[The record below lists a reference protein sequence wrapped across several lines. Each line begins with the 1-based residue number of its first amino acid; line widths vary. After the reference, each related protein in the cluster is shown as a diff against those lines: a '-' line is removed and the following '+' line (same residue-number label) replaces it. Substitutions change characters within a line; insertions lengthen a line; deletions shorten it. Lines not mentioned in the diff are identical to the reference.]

1 MFKKNTDLFRMTVVL
16 LLIAVVLSAIPLVAA
31 SDAVPQTENVE
42 AAPVSG
48 HATNILL
55 SAGKDPTFY
64 NIRWNSSSSAE
75 EYVQWAK
82 SADIKDGAF
91 PADAFSAKAEKES
104 GIVRAVID
112 SLEENTEY
120 SYRVGSE
127 AIGWSEA
134 YGFKTGD
141 FDDNEFS
148 FLFISDA
155 QLGVNGAAYD
165 AGTWNT
171 SLEKA
176 REWFGDEIEF
186 MLSGGDQVDD
196 SDIPEQFD
204 AFASPALLRSL
215 PIMTTVGNHDNGK
228 SYSDH
233 FVQSDIDE
241 SSTSDA
247 GKYSGDYWVHYD
259 GVLIMN
265 LNTNVYSRS
274 THKDFMEKAIAEY
287 TELYGEPTWKIV
299 VFHHSIYSA
308 AVDRI
313 EEGADRRERFADLMS
328 EMDIDVVLMGHDH
341 IYTRTYMMA
350 GGLTPIDDASR
361 YVKVGN
367 DPYGSYY
374 DPAEG
379 EVFFLTVNTAASSK
393 FYTMT
398 DGKEPYAA
406 YKNQESISNITK
418 IDVTEDCIQ
427 FSTYRSMDNNDIGD
441 VLDFFAIHK
450 SKELGEDTHAP
461 VLNVPSEVYNFNN
474 SALEFL
480 EGITAYDNRDG
491 VLTDKISYS
500 GIFSAPG
507 DPAMPISTVTC
518 SVTDAAGNTATKKIN
533 VTNATVQEVITTDS
547 EWKYL
552 NEGNYPFE
560 FGGDQTEWLTESY
573 DDSQWKTGVGAFGSI
588 DDQLA
593 DHNGVT
599 PNTLLPAYFPEGSDE
614 EGSLIPNFFFRT
626 TFDLDNPENIDILA
640 GDLWYDD
647 AALIYIN
654 GVLIKEIFQN
664 SEFVTGYSTVDRDGP
679 STYGSFRITDP
690 ELIKSLNLKETGNV
704 LAVELFQGHLES
716 NDIFFNFESLI
727 AASIIDSIEP
737 PFSDVWVSHW
747 YYEYVARAYAM
758 GLFAGV
764 TETTFEPKT
773 AMTRAMV
780 WTVLAKM
787 SGIETAGGEKW
798 YSNAQKWATENG
810 VSDGSSPKNNIS
822 RQEIVTM
829 LYSLSGRPE
838 VTGNLD
844 SYTDNASVS
853 SWAFDALVWATEK
866 GVMTGRGEGILDPRT
881 ALTRA
886 EACTVILAYIDI
898 E

>member
-1 MFKKNTDLFRMTVVL
+1 MLKRNTDILRMIVVM
-16 LLIAVVLSAIPLVAA
+16 LIVSMVLTAIPFVSVA
-31 SDAVPQTENVE
+31 DVPVQTTVDETVS
-42 AAPVSG
+42 VSG

-55 SAGKDPTFY
+55 SAGKDPTYY
-64 NIRWNSSSSAE
+64 NVRWNSSVQE
-75 EYVQWAK
+75 DETVQWCKTESIVDA
-82 SADIKDGAF
+82 SF
-91 PADAFSAKAEKES
+91 PADASSAQAEKEN
-104 GIVRAVID
+104 GVARAIID
-112 SLEENTEY
+112 NLEENTEY
-120 SYRVGSE
+120 SYRVGSGD
-127 AIGWSEA
+127 IGWSEV
-134 YGFKTGD
+134 YSFKTGD

-165 AGTWNT
+165 AKTWNT

-176 REWFGDEIEF
+176 REWFGDDIEF
-186 MLSGGDQVDD
+186 MLSGGDQIND
-196 SDIPEQFD
+196 SDEPEQFD

-228 SYSDH
+228 SYSDY
-233 FVQSDIDE
+233 FIQSNTDE
-241 SSTSDA
+241 STASDA

-274 THKDFMEKAIAEY
+274 IHKEFMEKAIAEY
-287 TELYGEPTWKIV
+287 TAEYGEPTWKIV
-299 VFHHSIYSA
+299 VFHHSVYSA
-308 AVDRI
+308 AADRVS
-313 EEGADRRERFADLMS
+313 ENEDRREVFTGLMS
-328 EMDIDVVLMGHDH
+328 EMGIDVVLMGHDH

-398 DGKEPYAA
+398 EGKEPYAA

-418 IDVTEDCIQ
+418 IDVTEDSLQ
-427 FSTYRSMDNNDIGD
+427 FTTYRTMENNDIGD

-450 SKELGEDTHAP
+450 TDGVGEDTHAP
-461 VLNVPSEVYNFNN
+461 TLNVPSEAYYFIKSEDYSIRNP
-474 SALEFL
+474 
-480 EGITAYDNRDG
+480 ITAYDNRDG
-491 VLTDKISYS
+491 DISNHTLLLPGSNIYTDGNLAFEVFDK
-500 GIFSAPG
+500 
-507 DPAMPISTVTC
+507 
-518 SVTDAAGNTATKKIN
+518 AGNITTKRVDIIHLN
-533 VTNATVQEVITTDS
+533 DQEVISSDT

-552 NEGNYPFE
+552 DEGNYPFE
-560 FGGDQTEWLTESY
+560 MGGDQTAWLAEDY
-573 DDSQWKTGVGAFGSI
+573 DDSLWKTGIGAFGSI

-599 PNTLLPAYFPEGSDE
+599 PNTLVPVYFPEGSDE

-626 TFDLDNPENIDILA
+626 TFDLKDPESIDILI

-664 SEFVTGYSTVDRDGP
+664 SEFVTGYSTVDRDGS

-690 ELIKSLNLKETGNV
+690 ELIKSLNLKEKGNV

-716 NDIFFNFESLI
+716 NDIFFNFESFI

-747 YYEYVARAYAM
+747 YYNYVTRAYAM

-773 AMTRAMV
+773 TMTRAMV

-787 SGIETAGGEKW
+787 SDIDLSGGEKW
-798 YSNAQKWATENG
+798 YSKAQEWAMNNG
-810 VSDGSSPKNNIS
+810 VSDGTFPKNNIT

-829 LYSLSGRPE
+829 LYSLSGKPE
-838 VTGNLD
+838 VNGNLD
-844 SYTDNASVS
+844 AFTDKDSVS
-853 SWAFDALVWATEK
+853 SWATDALAWAVEK

-886 EACTVILAYIDI
+886 EACTVILGYIDI

>member
-1 MFKKNTDLFRMTVVL
+1 MLKRNTHFLKMTVVML
-16 LLIAVVLSAIPLVAA
+16 VVSMILTAIPFVYA
-31 SDAVPQTENVE
+31 DANTVQ
-42 AAPVSG
+42 APVNEVVTVSG

-55 SAGKDPTFY
+55 SAGKEPTYY
-64 NIRWNSSSSAE
+64 NIRWNSSAQTE
-75 EYVQWAK
+75 ESVQWCK
-82 SADIKDGAF
+82 TESIVDGVF
-91 PADAFSAKAEKES
+91 PADASSAKAEKENT
-104 GIVRAVID
+104 VARAIID
-112 SLEENTEY
+112 NLVENTEY

-127 AIGWSEA
+127 EIGWSES
-134 YGFKTGD
+134 YSFKTGN

-165 AGTWNT
+165 AQTWNT

-176 REWFGDEIEF
+176 REWFGDDIEF

-196 SDIPEQFD
+196 SKEPAQFD
-204 AFASPALLRSL
+204 AFAYPSLLRSL
-215 PIMTTVGNHDNGK
+215 PIMTTVGNHDNSE
-228 SYSDH
+228 SYSEH

-241 SSTSDA
+241 ETTSDA
-247 GKYSGDYWVHYD
+247 GKYSGDYWVNYD

-265 LNTNVYSRS
+265 LNTNISSRAS
-274 THKDFMEKAIAEY
+274 HEAFMKKAIADY
-287 TELYGEPTWKIV
+287 TAEYGEPSWKIV

-308 AVDRI
+308 ALDRI
-313 EEGADRRERFADLMS
+313 DEGEYRRERFAPLMS
-328 EMDIDVVLMGHDH
+328 EMGIDAVLMGHDH
-341 IYTRTYMMA
+341 IYTRTYMMD

-361 YVKVGN
+361 YVQVGN
-367 DPYGSYY
+367 DPYGSYD

-398 DGKEPYAA
+398 DGKEPFAA
-406 YKNQESISNITK
+406 VKNQESISNITK
-418 IDVTEDCIQ
+418 IDVTEDSLQ
-427 FSTYRSMDNNDIGD
+427 FTTYRTMDNNDIGD

-450 SKELGEDTHAP
+450 TKDAGEDTHAP
-461 VLNVPSEVYNFNN
+461 VLNVPSETYNFNN
-474 SALEFL
+474 SSLEFL

-491 VLTDKISYS
+491 VLTDKITYS

-507 DPAMPISTVTC
+507 AAAMPISTVTC
-518 SVTDAAGNTATKKIN
+518 SVTDAAGNTVTKKIN
-533 VTNATVQEVITTDS
+533 VTNVVAQEVITTDS

-552 NEGNYPFE
+552 DEGNYPFE
-560 FGGDQTEWLTESY
+560 FGGDQNEWLTDSY

-593 DHNGVT
+593 DHNGVI

-614 EGSLIPNFFFRT
+614 EGALIPNFFFRT
-626 TFDLDNPENIDILA
+626 TFDLENPENIDILT

-654 GVLIKEIFQN
+654 GVLVKEVFQN
-664 SEFVTGYSTVDRDGP
+664 SEFTTGYSVVDRDGP
-679 STYGSFRITDP
+679 STYGSFKITDAD
-690 ELIKSLNLKETGNV
+690 LIASLNLKETGNI

-716 NDIFFNFESLI
+716 NDIFFNFESFI
-727 AASIIDSIEP
+727 AGTLYEPIEL
-737 PFSDVWVSHW
+737 PFTDVKTTSW
-747 YYEYVARAYAM
+747 YYDMVARAYAM

-764 TETTFEPKT
+764 TETTFEPKST
-773 AMTRAMV
+773 MNRAMV

-787 SGIETAGGEKW
+787 SGVETAGGEKW

-810 VSDGSSPKNNIS
+810 VSDGTNPKNNIT

-829 LYSLSGRPE
+829 LYSLSGKPE
-838 VTGNLD
+838 VNGNLD
-844 SYTDNASVS
+844 SYTDKGSVS
-853 SWAFDALVWATEK
+853 SWATDAMVWAVEK

-898 E
+898 N

>member
-1 MFKKNTDLFRMTVVL
+1 
-16 LLIAVVLSAIPLVAA
+16 
-31 SDAVPQTENVE
+31 
-42 AAPVSG
+42 
-48 HATNILL
+48 
-55 SAGKDPTFY
+55 
-64 NIRWNSSSSAE
+64 
-75 EYVQWAK
+75 
-82 SADIKDGAF
+82 
-91 PADAFSAKAEKES
+91 
-104 GIVRAVID
+104 
-112 SLEENTEY
+112 
-120 SYRVGSE
+120 
-127 AIGWSEA
+127 
-134 YGFKTGD
+134 
-141 FDDNEFS
+141 
-148 FLFISDA
+148 
-155 QLGVNGAAYD
+155 
-165 AGTWNT
+165 
-171 SLEKA
+171 
-176 REWFGDEIEF
+176 
-186 MLSGGDQVDD
+186 
-196 SDIPEQFD
+196 
-204 AFASPALLRSL
+204 
-215 PIMTTVGNHDNGK
+215 
-228 SYSDH
+228 
-233 FVQSDIDE
+233 
-241 SSTSDA
+241 
-247 GKYSGDYWVHYD
+247 
-259 GVLIMN
+259 
-265 LNTNVYSRS
+265 
-274 THKDFMEKAIAEY
+274 
-287 TELYGEPTWKIV
+287 ELYGEPTWKIV

-361 YVKVGN
+361 YVQVGN

-427 FSTYRSMDNNDIGD
+427 FSTYRSMENNDIGD
-441 VLDFFAIHK
+441 RLDFFAIHK
-450 SKELGEDTHAP
+450 TKDAGEDTHAP
-461 VLNVPSEVYNFNN
+461 VLNVPDEAFYFTSSDSIKYGYEIVNFWPQ
-474 SALEFL
+474 
-480 EGITAYDNRDG
+480 ITAYDNRDG
-491 VLTDKISYS
+491 DISDNVMLL
-500 GIFSAPG
+500 PG
-507 DPAMPISTVTC
+507 C
-518 SVTDAAGNTATKKIN
+518 SVYTDGNMTYDVRDKAGNTTTKKVNITHLN
-533 VTNATVQEVITTDS
+533 DQEVISSDT

-552 NEGNYPFE
+552 DEGNYPFE
-560 FGGDQTEWLTESY
+560 MGGDQTAWLADDY
-573 DDSQWKTGVGAFGSI
+573 DDGQWKTGIGAFGSI

-599 PNTLLPAYFPEGSDE
+599 PDTLLPVYFPEGSDE
-614 EGSLIPNFFFRT
+614 EGALIPNFFFRT
-626 TFDLDNPENIDILA
+626 TFDLKDPENIDILI

-654 GVLIKEIFQN
+654 GVLVKEIFQN

-690 ELIKSLNLKETGNV
+690 ELIASLNLKEKGNV

-798 YSNAQKWATENG
+798 YSNAQKWANENG

-844 SYTDNASVS
+844 SYTDNGSVS